1 MLALPA
7 MLYNPVIKSAQRWQ
21 TNGVKNKSV
30 STETCSQSGKAA
42 DGHSGFYTRNKA
54 ALCSSGISFSKC
66 RANACSICTRR
77 NKDQHCRD
85 SHHPVA
91 PSLQSTP
98 LSSWSRTHLHGDKI
112 LLGMARARILL
123 PEMQCY
129 LGLGWGALALE
140 VLGQV

>member
-7 MLYNPVIKSAQRWQ
+7 MLYKPVVKSAQRRQ

-30 STETCSQSGKAA
+30 STETCGQSGKAA
-42 DGHSGFYTRNKA
+42 GGYSGFCTRNKA

-77 NKDQHCRD
+77 NEDQHHGD

-91 PSLQSTP
+91 PSLQPTP

-112 LLGMARARILL
+112 LLGLARARIRV

-129 LGLGWGALALE
+129 LRLGWGALALE